1 MSDTNTGTTVRRKH
15 GRWIAALLLLCCTA
29 VVVAMSF
36 LKIAPKGD
44 LSITTVPPGAT
55 VFINGRLAGA
65 TPLVVRGL
73 ATGTYSLRMEKENF
87 APLLKNIELHHDGL
101 PVNEVLP
108 KIATGMLKVEMKPE
122 GAEVLL
128 DGELVGHSPLLL
140 TDVQVGEH
148 DLLVR
153 KTNCNPYS
161 RRIEVEAGKQLAY
174 NDELEDKVLTM
185 LNGNIAKEK
194 YRVAHYVDK
203 GHYLF
208 VNNRLNEA
216 AEAYAQALE
225 TAGSPIEFD
234 ESVTQEER
242 RLEVRLR
249 AEDQNRLN
257 DELRKKE
264 HWPGKDLTAFVR
276 IVESARENQVNAGNY
291 RDWTFAQEMANNY
304 VHDGKLE
311 DAQKLL
317 LKHIDAVKEGPMLA
331 QAYINLLSVRLKMKK
346 MDAVNETYAA
356 FMKNYGTRPELL
368 RQAGNAVYSTQATF
382 EGKDRDA
389 VLTIAET
396 MFRKGV
402 TLTRGGEPELKA
414 LCNFELGNVLALENR
429 AEQSIQPYKD
439 SIDGTNDKGTKELR
453 SQRLVDSYKA
463 LRKFAEAR
471 KVLSELEK
479 SRSAD
484 IAEKAKQT
492 LKEIDLIEPSPDNKE
507 K

>member
-1 MSDTNTGTTVRRKH
+1 MNETPNSNTGRKKMR
-15 GRWIAALLLLCCTA
+15 GVIALLLLTCA
-29 VVVAMSF
+29 AIVAALPF
-36 LKIAPKGD
+36 LTVSPKGD
-44 LSITTVPPGAT
+44 LSVTTVPPGAT

-73 ATGTYSLRMEKENF
+73 SSGTYSLRMEKENF
-87 APLLKNIELHHDGL
+87 APLVKTIELSHDGY
-101 PVNEVLP
+101 PVHENLP
-108 KIATGMLKVEMKPE
+108 KIATGKIKIEMKPE

-128 DGELVGHSPLLL
+128 DGDFVGHSPLLL
-140 TDVQVGEH
+140 SDVQVGEH

-161 RRIEVEAGKQLAY
+161 RRIEVVAGQQLAY

-194 YRVAHYVDK
+194 YRVAHYVDL

-208 VNNRLNEA
+208 VNNRLTEA
-216 AEAYAQALE
+216 ADAYARALE
-225 TAGSPIEFD
+225 VAGTPIEFD
-234 ESVTQEER
+234 EGVTQDER
-242 RLEVRLR
+242 RLEIRLR

-276 IVESARENQVNAGNY
+276 IVEGAREIATNAGNF
-291 RDWTFAQEMANNY
+291 RDWNWAQEQANNY

-317 LKHIDAVKEGPMLA
+317 TRHIDAVKDGPLLA

-346 MDAVNETYAA
+346 MEPVQETYNT
-356 FMKNYGTRPELL
+356 FMKLYGSRPELL

-382 EGKDRDA
+382 EGKDRDT
-389 VLTIAET
+389 VLTMAET

-402 TLTRGGEPELKA
+402 ALTRGGEPELKA

-429 AEQSIQPYKD
+429 AELALQPYKD
-439 SIDGTNDKGTKELR
+439 SIDGTSDKGTKELR
-453 SQRLVDSYKA
+453 AQRLVESLKA
-463 LRKFAEAR
+463 LKKFTDAR
-471 KVLSELEK
+471 KVLTELEK
-479 SRSAD
+479 SRNQDVS
-484 IAEKAKQT
+484 EKAKLL
-492 LKEIDLIEPSPDNKE
+492 LKEIDLIEPSPDNKD